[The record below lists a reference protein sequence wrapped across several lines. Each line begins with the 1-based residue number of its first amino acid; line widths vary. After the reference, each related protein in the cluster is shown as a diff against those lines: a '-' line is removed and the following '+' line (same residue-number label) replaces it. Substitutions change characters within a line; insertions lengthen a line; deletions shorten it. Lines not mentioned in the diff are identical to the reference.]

1 MKYQEQTNRIKSKL
15 AQARA
20 KDVNLEVF
28 GADAHEY
35 QLGEPISEQDLQAL
49 ELQYGVSL
57 PDCLRA
63 FLLWVG
69 NGGQEFDEG
78 AAPFYGIYSIAYAL
92 ENSKEYL
99 HYPCQLVPKMSD
111 ETWNVITQVLDND
124 NLSDEEYDEEMNK
137 IYGGLLKFGTQG
149 CTYDTAIVLN
159 GAYKG
164 RIVNLDLD
172 MQKPFFA
179 FEKNFLDWYE
189 RWLDEVISGELIGNH
204 NSFGETIGGSA
215 EELLNLYEA
224 SENQE
229 DKEDYL
235 NALILKKPPLST
247 EILDKIHHHAQKQ
260 NNNFAELVRILAR
273 SDFDR
278 AKLHFTAL
286 VDTNLLSFFQNIFW
300 YAPDKKAESC
310 YYLPLIKTKLTQIND
325 EKTLRFCGY
334 VLQETG
340 TDYAPL
346 MLDFT
351 RHSNPEIRR
360 IAMYHLGKS
369 PNQEKYLDNFI
380 AGLQDLEYWVV
391 HSTLQAISLTDDCLL
406 TYYQEVALRFKEN
419 DAEGYIASNLNHRLK
434 PYGLDAE
441 SILKKKFD

>member
-1 MKYQEQTNRIKSKL
+1 MNHQIERIKSKL
-15 AQARA
+15 TQAKSA
-20 KDVNLEVF
+20 DPDFKVF
-28 GADAHEY
+28 GAHSHRY
-35 QLGEPISEQDLQAL
+35 QIGEPLSEATLSAFEAKHQIQLPE
-49 ELQYGVSL
+49 ELRLFYLSVGCGNLNKKNVS
-57 PDCLRA
+57 A
-63 FLLWVG
+63 G
-69 NGGQEFDEG
+69 
-78 AAPFYGIYSIAYAL
+78 PFYGIYPL
-92 ENSKEYL
+92 EKLQFFEAKN
-99 HYPCQLVPKMSD
+99 PCILYPKMSKKD
-111 ETWNVITQVLDND
+111 WE
-124 NLSDEEYDEEMNK
+124 NLIEPLNQDDISDEDYEK
-137 IYGGLLKFGTQG
+137 IENEIFGGLLVFNTKG
-149 CTYDTAIVLN
+149 CTYDTAIVLS

-164 RIVNLDLD
+164 RIVNIDID
-172 MQKPFFA
+172 YNEPPFFA
-179 FEKNFLDWYE
+179 FENHFLDWYE

-215 EELLNLYEA
+215 EELLNLYETT
-224 SENQE
+224 ENQE

-260 NNNFAELVRILAR
+260 NDDFSELVRILAR

-286 VDTNLLSFFQNIFW
+286 ADTNLLSFFQNIFW

-310 YYLPLIKTKLTQIND
+310 HYLPLIKTKLAQIND

-334 VLQETG
+334 VLQETD

-346 MLDFT
+346 MLDFM

-360 IAMYHLGKS
+360 TAMYHLGKS
-369 PNQEKYLDNFI
+369 PNQEKYLENFI

-391 HSTLQAISLTDDCLL
+391 HSTLQAISLTDERLL
-406 TYYQEVALRFKEN
+406 PYYQEVALRFKEN